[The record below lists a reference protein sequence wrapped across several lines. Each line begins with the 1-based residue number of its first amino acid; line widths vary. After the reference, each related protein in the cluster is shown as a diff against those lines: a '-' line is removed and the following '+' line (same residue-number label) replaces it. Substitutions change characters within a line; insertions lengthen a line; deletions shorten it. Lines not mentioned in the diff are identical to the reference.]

1 MIIMQSYEKLTEKI
15 KKGRKLLFIDVRS
28 PSEYREARIPGAINI
43 PVFSDKERKKN
54 GNKGSG
60 RNCREKNTGYIY

>member
-28 PSEYREARIPGAINI
+28 PSEYREARIPGAKYTCI
-43 PVFSDKERKKN
+43 FR
-54 GNKGSG
+54 
-60 RNCREKNTGYIY
+60 